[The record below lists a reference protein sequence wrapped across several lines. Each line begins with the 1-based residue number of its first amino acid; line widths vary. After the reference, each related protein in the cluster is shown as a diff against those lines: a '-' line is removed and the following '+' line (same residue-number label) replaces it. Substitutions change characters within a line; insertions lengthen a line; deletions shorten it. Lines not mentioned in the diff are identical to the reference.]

1 MKEIMAVI
9 RMNKTNVTKKA
20 LVDAGVAGFTAV
32 KVMGRG
38 KRVED
43 SSIIQGRKEEL
54 LALAAD
60 DILDQEETEKQV
72 TSFLDGSRL
81 FPRRLFTILAHD
93 EDVPRIVE
101 AIIKANKTE
110 NQVGD
115 GTIFVMP
122 IGDAVRVRT
131 AETGEAAIW

>member
-9 RMNKTNVTKKA
+9 RMNKTNVTKKV

-60 DILDQEETEKQV
+60 DILDREETEKQV

>member
-1 MKEIMAVI
+1 
-9 RMNKTNVTKKA
+9 MNKTNATKKA
-20 LVDAGVAGFTAV
+20 LIDAGVAGFTAT

-43 SSIIQGRKEEL
+43 ASIIQERKEQL
-54 LALAAD
+54 LALASD
-60 DILDQEETEKQV
+60 DIVDQEETERQV

-93 EDVPRIVE
+93 EDVPRIID
-101 AIIKANKTE
+101 AIIRVNKTE

-122 IGDAVRVRT
+122 IADAVRVRT
-131 AETGEAAIW
+131 GETGEAAIW

>member
-9 RMNKTNVTKKA
+9 RMNKTNVTKKS

-60 DILDQEETEKQV
+60 DILDREETEKQV

>member
-9 RMNKTNVTKKA
+9 RMNKTNATKKA
-20 LVDAGVAGFTAV
+20 LVEAGVAGFTAI

-43 SSIIQGRKEEL
+43 PSIIEKRKEEL
-54 LALAAD
+54 LGLAD
-60 DILDQEETEKQV
+60 DDLVEKEEAERQV

-81 FPRRLFTILAHD
+81 FPRRLFLMLVHD
-93 EDVPRIVE
+93 EDVPRIID
-101 AIIKANKTE
+101 AIMKANKTE

-115 GTIFVMP
+115 GSIFVMP
-122 IGDAVRVRT
+122 IADAIRVRT
-131 AETGEAAIW
+131 GETQEAAIW